1 MRKQFLLT
9 LTCLVGVLALGS
21 GLGGGRFLV
30 APVQASP
37 IQAAAPVAAAPV
49 AGAQDGGFLTDAVP
63 EEFNMVGVTDR
74 NRLTE
79 VRRVRGDYE
88 TRVSTALQGNNAL
101 SAADQDLVRNWVGLV
116 VMAEMTTL
124 NPEGQIKLGDMRQDF
139 FRKVVRSASDT
150 NRAFLLNNVVVPR
163 AIDVMNK
170 NYHPAAR
177 INACLILG
185 LLDAQEGISGQRPPR
200 PLLPALA
207 EILKVVDN
215 PESPEYLVA
224 ASLTGIQRHAEIDGQ
239 LPANARMRADVRGMI
254 VDSMLRLL
262 AKYDA
267 LQTEDQA
274 GYVLSRRAVQTLD
287 SLSLLANEP
296 KLAEVKAAMWK
307 LARKLDAGKWLR
319 LDAMV
324 GLSRLPLDQ
333 PTQYLEALG
342 QLVAYVTKTER
353 SRVLAAQKQVAIDEA
368 IKAKTGMAQA
378 KRAVTGSGPRRGPDV
393 AGSGE
398 SATIRDDGPRGGG
411 EGMMGGVMG
420 GMAGMEDFDE
430 NGLFPYHLY
439 YARANVKVSVATARN
454 ILGTASRTPT
464 GLKATLAND
473 AEAQRL
479 ITLLEKELKELL
491 VASDIGYVEEKPLT
505 EAERSAMARIN
516 RDALD
521 LRDQS
526 NSVRVLAGF
535 GNGVNALEKLVG
547 KVELTAQ
554 DKETEELATAPINV
568 APRPAADGEVQ
579 GEADAAG
586 QGEQGQADAGQ
597 GGEGQG
603 EQGGEGQGEQGEQGG
618 EGQGGENGGGNR

>member
-1 MRKQFLLT
+1 
-9 LTCLVGVLALGS
+9 
-21 GLGGGRFLV
+21 
-30 APVQASP
+30 
-37 IQAAAPVAAAPV
+37 
-49 AGAQDGGFLTDAVP
+49 
-63 EEFNMVGVTDR
+63 
-74 NRLTE
+74 
-79 VRRVRGDYE
+79 
-88 TRVSTALQGNNAL
+88 
-101 SAADQDLVRNWVGLV
+101 
-116 VMAEMTTL
+116 
-124 NPEGQIKLGDMRQDF
+124 
-139 FRKVVRSASDT
+139 VRSASDT

-411 EGMMGGVMG
+411 EGMMGGMMG

-568 APRPAADGEVQ
+568 APRPAADGEAQ

-586 QGEQGQADAGQ
+586 QGEQGQADAAQ
-597 GGEGQG
+597 GDAGQG

>member
-30 APVQASP
+30 APLQASP
-37 IQAAAPVAAAPV
+37 MQAAAQA

-74 NRLTE
+74 NRLSE
-79 VRRVRGDYE
+79 VRRVRGDFE

-150 NRAFLLNNVVVPR
+150 NRAFLLNNVVVPK

-185 LLDAQEGISGQRPPR
+185 LLDAQEGVSGQRPPR

-207 EILKVVDN
+207 ELLKVVDN

-239 LPANARMRADVRGMI
+239 LPANVRMRADVRGMI
-254 VDSMLRLL
+254 VDSMLRVL

-267 LQTEDQA
+267 RQTEDQA

-393 AGSGE
+393 AAGTGE
-398 SATIRDDGPRGGG
+398 SATVRDDGPRGGG
-411 EGMMGGVMG
+411 EGMMSGMMG
-420 GMAGMEDFDE
+420 GMAGMEGFDE
-430 NGLFPYHLY
+430 DGLFPYHLH
-439 YARANVKVSVATARN
+439 YARANVKVAVATARN
-454 ILGTASRTPT
+454 IMGTTARTPS

-479 ITLLEKELKELL
+479 IALLEKELKDLL
-491 VASDIGYVEEKPLT
+491 AASDIGFVEEKPLT
-505 EAERSAMARIN
+505 DAERSVLERVDPA
-516 RDALD
+516 ALT
-521 LRDQS
+521 LREQS

-535 GNGVNALEKLVG
+535 GNGVTALEKLVG

-554 DKETEELATAPINV
+554 DKETEELATAPVNV
-568 APRPAADGEVQ
+568 APRAAAADEEQ
-579 GEADAAG
+579 DDAETADQAD
-586 QGEQGQADAGQ
+586 QGQADAGQ
-597 GGEGQG
+597 GEQGSEGEGD
-603 EQGGEGQGEQGEQGG
+603 

>member
-1 MRKQFLLT
+1 
-9 LTCLVGVLALGS
+9 
-21 GLGGGRFLV
+21 LV

-37 IQAAAPVAAAPV
+37 IQAAVPA

-74 NRLTE
+74 NRLSE
-79 VRRVRGDYE
+79 VRRLRGEYE

-101 SAADQDLVRNWVGLV
+101 SAGDQDLVRNWVGLV
-116 VMAEMTTL
+116 LMAEMTTL
-124 NPEGQIKLGDMRQDF
+124 NPEGQIKLGDMRQEF
-139 FRKVVRSASDT
+139 FRKIVRSASDT
-150 NRAFLLNNVVVPR
+150 NRAFLLNNVVVPK
-163 AIDVMNK
+163 AIDVMSK

-207 EILKVVDN
+207 ELLKVVDN

-239 LPANARMRADVRGMI
+239 LPANVRMRADVRGMI
-254 VDSMLRLL
+254 VDSMLRVL

-267 LQTEDQA
+267 RQTEDQA

-287 SLSLLANEP
+287 SLSLLASEP
-296 KLAEVKAAMWK
+296 KLAEAKAAMWK

-378 KRAVTGSGPRRGPDV
+378 KRAATGSGPRRGPDV
-393 AGSGE
+393 AAGTGE
-398 SATIRDDGPRGGG
+398 SATVRDDGPRDGG
-411 EGMMGGVMG
+411 GMMGGMMG

-430 NGLFPYHLY
+430 NGLFPYHLH
-439 YARANVKVSVATARN
+439 YARANVKVAVATARN
-454 ILGTASRTPT
+454 IIGTAARTPS

-479 ITLLEKELKELL
+479 IALLEKELKDLL
-491 VASDIGYVEEKPLT
+491 AASDIGFVEEKPLT
-505 EAERSAMARIN
+505 EAERSVLERVN
-516 RDALD
+516 PDALA

-535 GNGVNALEKLVG
+535 GNGVTALEKLVG
-547 KVELTAQ
+547 KVELTAKDQ
-554 DKETEELATAPINV
+554 ATEELATAPVNV
-568 APRPAADGEVQ
+568 APRPAADGEGQ
-579 GEADAAG
+579 GE
-586 QGEQGQADAGQ
+586 GEQGQADA
-597 GGEGQG
+597 
-603 EQGGEGQGEQGEQGG
+603 GQGEQGEQGG
-618 EGQGGENGGGNR
+618 EGQGGEGEGQGGQGEGGENGGGNR